1 MIITFFSYFMN
12 HHQLP
17 LCEELKK
24 NSDEFYFVATDSIP
38 DDRLEMGYE
47 DLNTS
52 YDFVLRTYDESTSEE
67 RFLELL
73 EESDIV
79 IFGNSP
85 VKYVE
90 YRMQFNKPTF
100 LYMERY
106 FKKGTWR
113 RFIPLIRRKI
123 KRRVLNFKDK
133 SLYTLCASG
142 FASSDLNLMGY
153 DENKCFKWGYFPEIN
168 VCKSDLHQ
176 GNDPVRILWT
186 GRLID
191 WKHPDDALRV
201 VQKLYEQGLDF
212 TLDFIGIGK
221 MERNLKAIVRRH
233 KLQDKVR
240 FLGAMSP
247 SEVLENMAKADIFLM
262 TSDFNEGWGAVVN
275 ESMGSG
281 CAVLAS
287 SAVGSVPF
295 LINDGKNGLIYQY
308 GNSKDFE
315 KKLRILIEDASLR
328 KTLGENALHTI
339 KDEYNAKVAAA
350 RLVEFV
356 KNGCTLVAN
365 YETGPMTKAPVLENR
380 WYKL

>member
-24 NSDEFYFVATDSIP
+24 NSDEFYFVATAPIP
-38 DDRLEMGYE
+38 EDRLQMGYE
-47 DLNTS
+47 DLNTA
-52 YDFVLRTYDESTSEE
+52 YDFVLRSYDGSTSEE
-67 RFLELL
+67 RIAELL

-85 VKYVE
+85 VRYVE
-90 YRMQFNKPTF
+90 HRMKFNKPSF
-100 LYMERY
+100 LYNERC

-113 RFIPLIRRKI
+113 RYIPKIRNLI

-133 SLYTLCASG
+133 NLYVLCASG
-142 FASSDLNLMGY
+142 FASADLKLMGFS
-153 DENKCFKWGYFPEIN
+153 EEKCLKWGYFPQVN
-168 VCKSDLHQ
+168 APKPHRHQ
-176 GNDPVRILWT
+176 GKKPVRILWT

-191 WKHPDDALRV
+191 WKHPDDALQAAVNLHR
-201 VQKLYEQGLDF
+201 QGIDF

-221 MERNLKAIVRRH
+221 MERRLKAVAKNH
-233 KLQDKVR
+233 KLQEKVR
-240 FLGAMSP
+240 FQGSMSP
-247 SEVLENMAKADIFLM
+247 SEVLENMQKADIFLM

-295 LINDGKNGLIYQY
+295 LINDKQNGLIYQY
-308 GNSKDFE
+308 GNKEDFE
-315 KKLRILIEDASLR
+315 AKLRILSEDAELR
-328 KTLGENALHTI
+328 KKLGENAFNTI
-339 KDEYNAKVAAA
+339 KNDYNARVAAY

-356 KNGCTLVAN
+356 RNGCRLNET
-365 YETGPMTKAPVLENR
+365 YESGPMTKAPVLENR
-380 WYKL
+380 WYNV